1 MAKNEFDFPSLEGL
15 REGKDYRI
23 LEWSEAKEFFSDF
36 ADECGEGEKMI
47 FGVCRKV
54 GGTEK
59 NEKDFDSSK
68 KTKQEEGAEA
78 EAKKQKSD
86 VKSNKPFT
94 VNGKKFGWA
103 MKNGKPV
110 VVEWG
115 SVAGEKKVGP
125 KKDTKKKGK
134 SKGKDKSKDDNDTLD
149 AQIRGKRKAL
159 EKQVNEAG
167 RNAILKQIEELEAQ
181 RS

>member
-1 MAKNEFDFPSLEGL
+1 
-15 REGKDYRI
+15 
-23 LEWSEAKEFFSDF
+23 
-36 ADECGEGEKMI
+36 MI
-47 FGVCRKV
+47 FGVCRKL

-59 NEKDFDSSK
+59 DEKDFDSSK

-94 VNGKKFGWA
+94 VNGKKYGWA
-103 MKNGKPV
+103 IKNGKPV
-110 VVEWG
+110 VVSWG
-115 SVAGEKKVGP
+115 SVAGEAKVGP
-125 KKDTKKKGK
+125 KKDTKKKG
-134 SKGKDKSKDDNDTLD
+134 GKKRDKSKDDNDALD
-149 AQIRGKRKAL
+149 AQIRGKRKSL

>member
-1 MAKNEFDFPSLEGL
+1 MAKSEFDFPSLEGL
-15 REGKDYRI
+15 REGQDYRV

-36 ADECGEGEKMI
+36 ANECADGEKMI
-47 FGVCRKV
+47 FGACRKV

-68 KTKQEEGAEA
+68 KTKQEEDIET

-94 VNGKKFGWA
+94 INGKRYGWA
-103 MKNGKPV
+103 IKNGKPV

-115 SVAGEKKVGP
+115 SVSGEKKVGP
-125 KKDTKKKGK
+125 KKDTKKKGNTK
-134 SKGKDKSKDDNDTLD
+134 KDKGKDNNDTLD

-159 EKQVNEAG
+159 EKQESEAG

-181 RS
+181 R